1 MVFTTPPARSQQE
14 SSPEAILLP
23 IILIGY
29 SIVKYIMTIDSF
41 NNEKIVDES
50 CIDSKLTPSN
60 ICPNHNREITKGRP
74 NKTKA

>member
-41 NNEKIVDES
+41 NNEKELIEKYNKNGIYLTQDEHY
-50 CIDSKLTPSN
+50 N
-60 ICPNHNREITKGRP
+60 AYRR
-74 NKTKA
+74 

>member
-41 NNEKIVDES
+41 NNEKELIEKYNKNGSYLTQDEHYNAYR
-50 CIDSKLTPSN
+50 C
-60 ICPNHNREITKGRP
+60 
-74 NKTKA
+74 

>member
-41 NNEKIVDES
+41 NNEKELIENYNKNESYLTQDEYY
-50 CIDSKLTPSN
+50 N
-60 ICPNHNREITKGRP
+60 AYRR
-74 NKTKA
+74 